1 MYIARIVYGE
11 VACVAFHRCLMI
23 VISVIFAV
31 IGSFIFVLFKLIDV
45 IDKRLEISR

>member
-1 MYIARIVYGE
+1 MYIAHIVCNE

-23 VISVIFAV
+23 VISVIFAA
-31 IGSFIFVLFKLIDV
+31 IGSFIYVLFKVIDV